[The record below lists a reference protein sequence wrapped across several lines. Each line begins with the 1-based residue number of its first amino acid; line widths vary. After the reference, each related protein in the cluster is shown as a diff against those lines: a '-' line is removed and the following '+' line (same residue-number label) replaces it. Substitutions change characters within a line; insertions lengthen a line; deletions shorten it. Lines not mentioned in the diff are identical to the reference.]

1 MLSDLKERST
11 ARCAPND
18 EAGHGVR
25 ARLERARTEEG
36 NGTLNR
42 RGVFGL
48 CASVACVFA
57 ILTTTAASED
67 MENTLYLDLATGR
80 VVIALRPDLA
90 PMHVTR
96 IKELARE
103 GFYDGIVFHR
113 VIAGFM
119 AQGGDP
125 TGRGGGGSGKKL
137 KAEFSGESFV
147 RGTLGMARTDD
158 PDSADSQFFIMF
170 APAPH
175 LNGQYTVW
183 GQVTEGMELV
193 DRLAKGEPPA
203 KPDQIVKMSVAADE
217 AE

>member
-1 MLSDLKERST
+1 M
-11 ARCAPND
+11 
-18 EAGHGVR
+18 
-25 ARLERARTEEG
+25 
-36 NGTLNR
+36 NR

-57 ILTTTAASED
+57 ILTTTAAGED

-90 PMHVTR
+90 PLHVAR

-103 GFYDGIVFHR
+103 SFYDGIVFHR

-119 AQGGDP
+119 AQSGDP
-125 TGRGGGGSGKKL
+125 TGRGNGGSGKKL
-137 KAEFSGESFV
+137 KAEFSKEPFV
-147 RGTLGMARTDD
+147 RGTLGMARTND
-158 PDSADSQFFIMF
+158 PNSGDSQFFIMF

-203 KPDQIVKMSVAADE
+203 KPDQIVKMSVAADVVP
-217 AE
+217 